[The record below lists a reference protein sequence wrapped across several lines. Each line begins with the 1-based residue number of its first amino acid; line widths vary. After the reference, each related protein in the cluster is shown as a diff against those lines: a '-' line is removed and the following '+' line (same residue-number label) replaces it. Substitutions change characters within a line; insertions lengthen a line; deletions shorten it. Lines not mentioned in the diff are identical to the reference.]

1 MPRGLLATAG
11 IFLAA
16 TGVAI
21 SAGGAYAYVWDRH
34 HNGVIAP
41 GVRIA
46 GVEVGG
52 LRAPQATAILQSKL
66 VGPLGRP
73 VRLVSGLH
81 VFVVDPSG
89 TGLRV
94 DLARMVDLAVLKS
107 KGGGLLRR
115 TWHAFWGE
123 PVHVRIPLQAAF
135 SDSALTTYADNVARV
150 VDEPA
155 KSADVKP
162 TPNALR
168 LLPVAEREGVAVQ
181 RDALRRELAAA
192 LLRFD
197 GPRTLT
203 IPTRT
208 LHPRWT
214 VADLSQRYPTFILV
228 SRETFTLRLFR
239 HLTLAKTYPIAV
251 GRAGLETPA
260 GLYHINDRQVNP
272 SWHVPM
278 SAWAGDLAGRIIP
291 PGPSDPIKARWLGFY
306 NGAGIHGTSETWSLG
321 HAASH
326 GCIRMA
332 ISDVEQLYPLVPL
345 RTPVFVG

>member
-1 MPRGLLATAG
+1 MARRLLATAG
-11 IFLAA
+11 ILLAL
-16 TGVAI
+16 GGIVL
-21 SAGGAYAYVWDRH
+21 SAGGAAAYFWDRSH
-34 HNGVIAP
+34 SGVIAP

-46 GVEVGG
+46 GVDVGG
-52 LRAPQATAILQSKL
+52 MRAAAARDVLQAKFAALE
-66 VGPLGRP
+66 RP
-73 VRLVSGLH
+73 VRLVSGAHVFLVDPHGAGLH
-81 VFVVDPSG
+81 VDV
-89 TGLRV
+89 
-94 DLARMVDLAVLKS
+94 ARMVGLAVQKS
-107 KGGGLLRR
+107 RDGGLMRR
-115 TWHAFWGE
+115 SWRALWGE
-123 PVHVRIPLQAAF
+123 PVHVTIPLQAAF
-135 SDSALTTYADNVARV
+135 SESSLSTYADNIARV

-162 TPNALR
+162 TATGLKPVPAR
-168 LLPVAEREGVAVQ
+168 LGIAVQ
-181 RDALRRELAAA
+181 RDVLARELAAA

-197 GPRTLT
+197 WPRTLT

-214 VADLSQRYPTFILV
+214 IADLPKKYPSFIVV
-228 SRETFTLRLFR
+228 SRETYTLRLFR
-239 HLTLAKTYPIAV
+239 HLKLAKTYPIAV

-306 NGAGIHGTSETWSLG
+306 NGAGIHGTTETWSLG
-321 HAASH
+321 HSASH

-345 RTPVFVG
+345 HTPIYVG

>member
-1 MPRGLLATAG
+1 MPRGLLAAVG
-11 IFLAA
+11 ILLAA
-16 TGVAI
+16 TGIAL

-34 HNGVIAP
+34 HEGVIAP

-46 GVEVGG
+46 GVDVGG
-52 LRAPQATAILQSKL
+52 MRAAQARAVLQAKL

-73 VRLVSGLH
+73 VRLVAAAH
-81 VFVVDPSG
+81 VFLVDPNG
-89 TGLRV
+89 AGLRV
-94 DLARMVDLAVLKS
+94 DLARMVDLAVRKS
-107 KGGGLLRR
+107 SDGGLLRR
-115 TWHAFWGE
+115 SWHAFWGE
-123 PVHVRIPLQAAF
+123 PIHVTIPLQAAF

-155 KSADVKP
+155 KSADVKATP
-162 TPNALR
+162 TALK
-168 LLPVAEREGVAVQ
+168 PVAEHYGVAVE

-197 GPRTLT
+197 GPRVLT

-214 VADLSQRYPTFILV
+214 IADLPKRYPSFIV
-228 SRETFTLRLFR
+228 VNRETYTLRLFR
-239 HLTLAKTYPIAV
+239 HLKLAKTYPIAV

-291 PGPSDPIKARWLGFY
+291 PGPADPIKARWLGFY
-306 NGAGIHGTSETWSLG
+306 NGAGIHGTTETWSLG

-332 ISDVEQLYPLVPL
+332 IADVEQLYPLVPL
-345 RTPVFVG
+345 HTPVFVG